1 MAIESKHEVT
11 ILGGLNEFCVKFF
24 GPPGTPYEG
33 GVWRVRVHLP
43 DHYPFKSPSI
53 GFMNKVYHPNID
65 EVSGTVCLDVIN
77 QAWTA
82 LYDLSN
88 IFESFLPQLLTY
100 PNPIDPLNGDAA
112 AMYLHKPEEYKKKE
126 SMSAKFTQYYPE
138 NKNNLH
144 LNLPDYVRRFATEEA
159 LLEKDA
165 ITGMGGATPASSG
178 SKPSNGNAN
187 NNSDTESSMSEFSDD
202 EAQDMEL

>member
-1 MAIESKHEVT
+1 MWK
-11 ILGGLNEFCVKFF
+11 
-24 GPPGTPYEG
+24 
-33 GVWRVRVHLP
+33 VRVHLP
-43 DHYPFKSPSI
+43 EQYPFKSPSI

-112 AMYLHKPEEYKKKE
+112 AMFLHRWVAAEGSKYDVERDVHIKEMQIHDLEMEVSDMRGKFILPKLKKVHNFK
-126 SMSAKFTQYYPE
+126 
-138 NKNNLH
+138 L
-144 LNLPDYVRRFATEEA
+144 
-159 LLEKDA
+159 
-165 ITGMGGATPASSG
+165 MGG
-178 SKPSNGNAN
+178 
-187 NNSDTESSMSEFSDD
+187 EE
-202 EAQDMEL
+202 